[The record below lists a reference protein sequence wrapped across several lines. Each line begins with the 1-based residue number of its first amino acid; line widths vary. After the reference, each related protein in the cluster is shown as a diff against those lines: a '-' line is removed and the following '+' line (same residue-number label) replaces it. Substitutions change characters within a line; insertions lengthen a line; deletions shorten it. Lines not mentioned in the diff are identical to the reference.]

1 MSFASPV
8 LAVDIGGTKV
18 DAAVVT
24 AAGEVLRA
32 SVSRRPTGREST
44 RSEIAAHIR
53 AAASEALAAVPDA
66 RVGAIGVGS
75 AGPVDLP
82 ARSVSPLN
90 LPQAEGLE
98 IDAVLGDLVDGPLTL
113 ALDGTCIAL
122 AEHWRGA
129 LVGSANAMAI
139 VVSTGVGG
147 GLILGGRPVAG
158 ATGNAGHLGQTF
170 VRTIHG
176 DAAAA
181 TLEAVAA
188 GPASVAWAR
197 GQGWTG
203 ETGQDLAAAYRVGD
217 PVAIA
222 AVRRSATAVGQAI
235 AAAATLCDLD
245 AVAIAGG
252 FAKVADDYVAGR
264 TRCRRGSRAGRRGC
278 SPRPRRPC
286 AARRHRCGCAT
297 RCAGS
302 CAGATRSERCGYRR
316 PTPSVSSVGG
326 SASDARPR

>member
-1 MSFASPV
+1 MTEAVPV

-24 AAGEVLRA
+24 AAGEVVRA
-32 SVSRRPTGREST
+32 SVARRATGRENS
-44 RSEIAAHIR
+44 REEIAGNIR
-53 AAASEALAAVPDA
+53 AAAEEALAAVPDV

-90 LPQAEGLE
+90 LPQVEGLA
-98 IDAVLGDLVDGPLTL
+98 IDEVLGGLVDGPLTL

-129 LVGSANAMAI
+129 LVGTTNAMAI

-147 GLILGGRPVAG
+147 GLVMDGRPVTG
-158 ATGNAGHLGQTF
+158 STGNAGHLGQTF
-170 VRTIHG
+170 VRTIDG
-176 DAAAA
+176 DPAAA

-188 GPASVAWAR
+188 GPGSVAWAR
-197 GQGWTG
+197 SRGWVG
-203 ETGQDLAAAYRVGD
+203 ETGLDLAASYREGD
-217 PVAIA
+217 EVAVA

-235 AAAATLCDLD
+235 AAAATLCDLE

-252 FAKVADDYVAGR
+252 FAKVADDYVDLVAAAAHDAALHAYAR
-264 TRCRRGSRAGRRGC
+264 RCRVVPSGLDGDG
-278 SPRPRRPC
+278 PLLG
-286 AARRHRCGCAT
+286 AAALALHG
-297 RCAGS
+297 
-302 CAGATRSERCGYRR
+302 
-316 PTPSVSSVGG
+316 
-326 SASDARPR
+326 

>member
-1 MSFASPV
+1 MTEAVPV

-24 AAGEVLRA
+24 AAGEVVRA
-32 SVSRRPTGREST
+32 SVARRATGRENS
-44 RSEIAAHIR
+44 REEIAGNIR
-53 AAASEALAAVPDA
+53 AAAEETLAAVPDV

-90 LPQAEGLE
+90 LPQVEGLA
-98 IDAVLGDLVDGPLTL
+98 IDEVLGGLVDGPLTL

-129 LVGSANAMAI
+129 LVGTTNAMAI

-147 GLILGGRPVAG
+147 GLVMDGRPVTG
-158 ATGNAGHLGQTF
+158 STGNAGHLGQTF
-170 VRTIHG
+170 VRTIDG
-176 DAAAA
+176 DPAAA

-188 GPASVAWAR
+188 GPGSVAWAR
-197 GQGWTG
+197 SRGWVG
-203 ETGQDLAAAYRVGD
+203 ETGLALAASYREGD
-217 PVAIA
+217 EVAVA

-235 AAAATLCDLD
+235 AAAATLCDLE

-252 FAKVADDYVAGR
+252 FAKVADDYVDLVAAAAHDAALHAYAR
-264 TRCRRGSRAGRRGC
+264 RCRVVPSGLDGDG
-278 SPRPRRPC
+278 PLLG
-286 AARRHRCGCAT
+286 AAALALHG
-297 RCAGS
+297 
-302 CAGATRSERCGYRR
+302 
-316 PTPSVSSVGG
+316 
-326 SASDARPR
+326 

>member
-1 MSFASPV
+1 MSPAAPV

-24 AAGEVLRA
+24 AAGEVVRA
-32 SVSRRPTGREST
+32 SVARRPTGRDTSREG
-44 RSEIAAHIR
+44 IAANIR
-53 AAASEALAAVPDA
+53 AAAEEALAAVPEL

-90 LPQAEGLE
+90 LPQAAGLP
-98 IDAVLGDLVDGPLTL
+98 IDEVLAGLVDGPISL

-129 LVGSANAMAI
+129 LVGTQNAMAI

-147 GLILGGRPVAG
+147 GLILGGRPISG
-158 ATGNAGHLGQTF
+158 ASGNAGHLGQTF
-170 VRTIHG
+170 VRTLET

-188 GPASVAWAR
+188 GPGSVAWAR
-197 GQGWTG
+197 TQGWVG
-203 ETGQDLAAAYRVGD
+203 ETGLDLAAAYREGD
-217 PVAIA
+217 AVAVA
-222 AVRRSATAVGQAI
+222 AVRRSASAVGQAI
-235 AAAATLCDLD
+235 AAAATLCDLE

-252 FAKVADDYVAGR
+252 FSHVADDYVDLVAAAAVAASVHAYAR
-264 TRCRRGSRAGRRGC
+264 RCRVVPSGLDGDG
-278 SPRPRRPC
+278 PLLG
-286 AARRHRCGCAT
+286 AAAL
-297 RCAGS
+297 AL
-302 CAGATRSERCGYRR
+302 GA
-316 PTPSVSSVGG
+316 
-326 SASDARPR
+326 

>member
-1 MSFASPV
+1 MSPAAPV

-24 AAGEVLRA
+24 AAGEVVRA
-32 SVSRRPTGREST
+32 SVARRPTGRDTSREG
-44 RSEIAAHIR
+44 IAANIR
-53 AAASEALAAVPDA
+53 AAAEEALAAVPEL

-90 LPQAEGLE
+90 LPQAAGLP
-98 IDAVLGDLVDGPLTL
+98 IDEVLAGLVDGPISL

-129 LVGSANAMAI
+129 LVGTQNAMAI

-147 GLILGGRPVAG
+147 GLILGGRPISG
-158 ATGNAGHLGQTF
+158 ASGNAGHLGQTF
-170 VRTIHG
+170 VRTVET

-188 GPASVAWAR
+188 GPGSVAWAR
-197 GQGWTG
+197 TQGWVG
-203 ETGQDLAAAYRVGD
+203 ETGLDLAAAYREGD
-217 PVAIA
+217 AVAVA
-222 AVRRSATAVGQAI
+222 AVRRSASAVGQAI
-235 AAAATLCDLD
+235 AAAATLCDLE

-252 FAKVADDYVAGR
+252 FSHVADDYVDLVAAAAAAASVHAYAR
-264 TRCRRGSRAGRRGC
+264 RCRVLPSGLDGDG
-278 SPRPRRPC
+278 PLLG
-286 AARRHRCGCAT
+286 AAAL
-297 RCAGS
+297 AL
-302 CAGATRSERCGYRR
+302 GA
-316 PTPSVSSVGG
+316 
-326 SASDARPR
+326 